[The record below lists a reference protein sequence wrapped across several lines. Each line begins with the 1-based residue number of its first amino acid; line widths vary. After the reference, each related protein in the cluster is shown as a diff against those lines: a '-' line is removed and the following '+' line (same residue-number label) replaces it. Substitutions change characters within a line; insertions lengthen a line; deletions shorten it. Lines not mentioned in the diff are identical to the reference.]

1 MKSNTFEALIGAV
14 VIIFT
19 LIFLFFGFQSM
30 RLNNEGNYNVSA
42 VFNRIDGIKL
52 GSDIRMSGIKI
63 GTVSSQELDNITFQA
78 RVLMSIDS
86 DIRIPDDSS
95 AKITTDGLLGGNYI
109 SIEPGGNDIYLESG
123 DEILFT
129 QGSVDLIGLVGEA
142 LSEEGVEGERAVHV
156 EPPRGHLG
164 HPDLQPVQPVAG
176 RAVRRPQGPQRRQD
190 VCEHV
195 RVR

>member
-14 VIIFT
+14 VITFT

-30 RLNNEGNYNVSA
+30 RLNNEGKYNVSA

-78 RVLMSIDS
+78 RVLMAIDS
-86 DIRIPDDSS
+86 DILIPDDSS

-142 LSEEGVEGERAVHV
+142 LFSVEG
-156 EPPRGHLG
+156 
-164 HPDLQPVQPVAG
+164 DQ
-176 RAVRRPQGPQRRQD
+176 
-190 VCEHV
+190 
-195 RVR
+195 

>member
-30 RLNNEGNYNVSA
+30 RLNNEGKYNVSA

-78 RVLMSIDS
+78 RVLMAIDS
-86 DIRIPDDSS
+86 DILIPDDSS

-142 LSEEGVEGERAVHV
+142 LFSVEG
-156 EPPRGHLG
+156 
-164 HPDLQPVQPVAG
+164 DQ
-176 RAVRRPQGPQRRQD
+176 
-190 VCEHV
+190 
-195 RVR
+195 

>member
-14 VIIFT
+14 VITFT

-30 RLNNEGNYNVSA
+30 RLNNEGKYNVSA

-78 RVLMSIDS
+78 RVLMAMDS
-86 DIRIPDDSS
+86 DILIPDDSS

-142 LSEEGVEGERAVHV
+142 LFSVEGN
-156 EPPRGHLG
+156 
-164 HPDLQPVQPVAG
+164 Q
-176 RAVRRPQGPQRRQD
+176 
-190 VCEHV
+190 
-195 RVR
+195 